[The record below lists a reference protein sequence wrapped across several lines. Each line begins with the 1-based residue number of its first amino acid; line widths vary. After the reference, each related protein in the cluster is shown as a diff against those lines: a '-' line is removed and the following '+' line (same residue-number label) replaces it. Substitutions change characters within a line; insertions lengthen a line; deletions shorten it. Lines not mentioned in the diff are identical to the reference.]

1 VHDGKKEEPDMV
13 KEFPEVPVSELRFRV
28 DSQSLPFENTSTLE
42 PPVERVLGQERA
54 SDAIKFG
61 MGMRAR
67 GYHIFVAG
75 HPKTGLTYI
84 AKTYIE
90 EQAKKEPTPPDWC
103 YVFNFKEPDKP
114 KCLSFRSGR
123 GKEFQKDM
131 RELVTTLQ
139 AKIPEV
145 FDSDDYRAKEKE
157 VHQEFERLRH
167 DIMEELSQLAKDEG
181 FILQVS
187 QVGMVVIPATEK
199 GQPMGQED
207 LAQLGDEDKKGLR
220 EKSDELHRKMKEAI
234 KRIREHEAEFKEK
247 HGKLDREV
255 ALFVVGQHLE
265 ALSEKYKDESGV
277 VEFLKMVQEDVVENI
292 DDFKKKQEAPAQA
305 QGQVQPGAQF
315 PALQRE
321 AAFRKYEVNVLVDNS
336 DTQGAPV
343 IVESNPTYPNLFGSI
358 ERQAWF
364 GALFTDFT
372 MLKPGVLHKA
382 NGGYLVMKALD
393 LIKWYFSWEAVK
405 RALRDQEIRIED
417 LGELYGLFSTKTI
430 RPEPIPLDIKIVLT
444 GDPYLFELIH
454 FYDDQFQKLFKVKA
468 HLDDRIDRKED
479 TTLQLARMI
488 GNFCREQSISHF
500 DRSGVARLLEYS
512 MERTEDREKL
522 SLELGDMGD
531 LMREADYFARVNG
544 DQFIGATHVEEAIR
558 KRIFRSNL
566 VEERIKELVKDDI
579 LWIETDRQ
587 LVGQINGLSILM
599 TGDHEFGK
607 PNRITAT
614 VSVGREG
621 VVAIEREAKLS
632 GSIHTKGVMILT
644 NFLKDRFAHN
654 KPLSLAASLCF
665 EQSYGLVE
673 GDSASSTEL
682 YALLS
687 ALAGVP
693 IDQGVAVT
701 GSISQKGEIQP
712 VGGVTRKIEAF
723 YDICK
728 HKGLSG
734 RQGVI
739 IPAKNVRHLM
749 LKQDVVD
756 SVEKGEF
763 HIWPIDTVEEGVPIL
778 MGLQAGT
785 LGADGT
791 YEEGTLFRKVDDRFL
806 EIADIVK
813 AFGKEE
819 GASRKEGEE
828 EEGPPCAK

>member
-1 VHDGKKEEPDMV
+1 MMQK
-13 KEFPEVPVSELRFRV
+13 FPEVPVSELRFRI
-28 DSQSLPFENTSTLE
+28 DPQSLPFENTSTLE
-42 PPVERVLGQERA
+42 PPLERVLGQERA

-61 MGMRAR
+61 MGMRTG

-90 EQAKKEPTPPDWC
+90 EQAKKEPAPPDWC

-114 KCLSFRSGR
+114 KYLSFKAGR

-157 VHQEFERLRH
+157 AHQDFERRRRE
-167 DIMEELSQLAKDEG
+167 IMEALSQLAKEEG

-187 QVGMVVIPATEK
+187 QVGMVVIPANK
-199 GQPMGQED
+199 DGQAMGQED
-207 LAQLGDEDKKGLR
+207 LAKLGDEEKKGLR

-234 KRIREHEAEFKEK
+234 KGIREHEADFKK
-247 HGKLDREV
+247 RHNKLDREV

-265 ALSEKYKDESGV
+265 TLTEKYKDESGV
-277 VEFLKMVQEDVVENI
+277 VEFLKTVQEDVVENI
-292 DDFKKKQEAPAQA
+292 DDFKKKQEVQAQA
-305 QGQVQPGAQF
+305 QAQAQPGPQF
-315 PALQRE
+315 PVVPRE
-321 AAFRKYEVNVLVDNS
+321 AVFRKYEVNVLVDHS
-336 DTQGAPV
+336 DTEGAPV

-372 MLKPGVLHKA
+372 MLKPGVLHRA

-393 LIKWYFSWEAVK
+393 LLKWYFSWEALK
-405 RALRDQEIRIED
+405 RALRERQIRIED

-444 GDPYLFELIH
+444 GDPYLFDLIH

-479 TTLQLARMI
+479 TALQLARVI
-488 GNFCREQSISHF
+488 GNFCREQSVRHL
-500 DRSGVARLLEYS
+500 DRGGVARLLEYS

-522 SLELGDMGD
+522 SLELGDLGD
-531 LMREADYFARVNG
+531 LMREADYFARVEG
-544 DQFIGATHVEEAIR
+544 AQFIGASHVGEAIR

-566 VEERIKELVKDDI
+566 VEERIKELVKDEI
-579 LWIETDRQ
+579 LWVETDRHV
-587 LVGQINGLSILM
+587 VGQINGLSILM

-665 EQSYGLVE
+665 EQSYGMVE

-687 ALAGVP
+687 ALANIP

-701 GSISQKGEIQP
+701 GSVSQKGEIQP

-728 HKGLSG
+728 HKGFNG

-739 IPAKNVRHLM
+739 IPAKNQRHLM
-749 LKQDVVD
+749 LKQEVIE
-756 SVEKGEF
+756 SVEQGQF
-763 HIWPIDTVEEGVPIL
+763 HVWPISAVEEGVPIL
-778 MGLQAGT
+778 MGLQAGA
-785 LGADGT
+785 LGPERT

-806 EIADIVK
+806 EIAEIVK

-819 GASRKEGEE
+819 PGRQEGQ
-828 EEGPPCAK
+828 EEGGTPCASGVLSRAFSQS